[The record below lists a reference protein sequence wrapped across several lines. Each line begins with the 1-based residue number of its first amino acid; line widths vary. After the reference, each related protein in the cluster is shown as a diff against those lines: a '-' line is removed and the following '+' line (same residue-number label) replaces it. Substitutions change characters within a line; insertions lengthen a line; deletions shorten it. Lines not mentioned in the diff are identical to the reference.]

1 MKTREK
7 TRKTEL
13 AFAKLN
19 FLKISVDKGMD
30 LC

>member
-1 MKTREK
+1 MKKREN

-19 FLKISVDKGMD
+19 FLKISVDMEFD
-30 LC
+30 L